1 MARPMAPLE
10 QNQLTN
16 NRFFDTETNINDIMQ
31 PSKIYLQTNR
41 DQGVTEITLLGIV
54 RMLFKH
60 YRKILCVNNRQYKGI
75 LELTTF

>member
-1 MARPMAPLE
+1 MARPMAPFE

-60 YRKILCVNNRQYKGI
+60 HRKILCVNNRQYKGI